1 MSDTGPGP
9 THSPASGRGP
19 GYSPASGRGP
29 GYSPASGRGPR
40 YSPASGRG
48 PRYSPASGRGPRYS
62 QAVAEATSAGTPVV
76 ALETTIFSELGLPG
90 PSNREALDRVT
101 AAIEAGGAVPALT
114 AVLDGQ
120 LRIGLDVAEH
130 ARICGPARKVAARD
144 LPVAMAGGWDYGAT
158 TVSASVTLAAAAG
171 IPVFAT
177 GGIGGV
183 HRGWATTGDVS
194 ADLPALARHPVITV
208 TAGAKVFLDLAAT
221 VEYLET
227 ASVPVLGWRCDR
239 FPAFH
244 APTSDVA
251 LTTRVES
258 AEEVAGIARA
268 HWAIGGGGIVVAAP
282 VPEADAIPLD
292 ELTDLVDRALAEVGE
307 VSGPAVTPEVLGR
320 LGALSG
326 GRTVAANLALAEHNA
341 AVAAEIAGALAS
353 VGP

>member
-1 MSDTGPGP
+1 MGEPGSGLRS
-9 THSPASGRGP
+9 SPAIAEALRSGR
-19 GYSPASGRGP
+19 
-29 GYSPASGRGPR
+29 
-40 YSPASGRG
+40 
-48 PRYSPASGRGPRYS
+48 
-62 QAVAEATSAGTPVV
+62 PVV
-76 ALETTIFSELGLPG
+76 ALETTIFSELGLPS

-101 AAIEAGGAVPALT
+101 AAIETGGAVPALT

-120 LRIGLDVAEH
+120 LRVGLERGEH
-130 ARICGPARKVAARD
+130 DRICGPARKVAARD
-144 LPVAMAGGWDYGAT
+144 LPVATAGGWSYGAT

-183 HRGWATTGDVS
+183 HRGWATTGDIS

-221 VEYLET
+221 VEHLET
-227 ASVPVLGWRCDR
+227 ASVPVLGWRCDH

-244 APTSDVA
+244 APASAVA

-258 AEEVAGIARA
+258 AAEVAAIARA

-282 VPEADAIPLD
+282 VPEADGIPLD
-292 ELTDLVDRALAEVGE
+292 ELNELVERALAEADE

-326 GRTVAANLALAEHNA
+326 GRTVTANLALAEHNA
-341 AVAAEIAGALAS
+341 VVAAEIAAALAS
-353 VGP
+353 TGP